1 MINYITEWCDLSQG
15 QFDNAVAELLQLPYN
30 HSDINSSLIK
40 ITEFAKTLSI
50 VFSKLA
56 KLDYIGKKKETNI
69 FVKEEPVAGNTTSNE
84 IKPKVKRSFLA
95 D

>member
-1 MINYITEWCDLSQG
+1 MINYITEWCDLTQG
-15 QFDNAVAELLQLPYN
+15 QFESSIAELLQLSYN
-30 HSDINSSLIK
+30 HSDINKSLVK

-69 FVKEEPVAGNTTSNE
+69 FVKEEPVSN
-84 IKPKVKRSFLA
+84 IGSADAKPKVKRSFLA